1 MCPCKKCISLAMCI
15 SKKVVVCDVLSDYV
29 DCRVDRWVEARRTL
43 PNMDNIKSGGI
54 TLEILDENS
63 KV

>member
-1 MCPCKKCISLAMCI
+1 MCI